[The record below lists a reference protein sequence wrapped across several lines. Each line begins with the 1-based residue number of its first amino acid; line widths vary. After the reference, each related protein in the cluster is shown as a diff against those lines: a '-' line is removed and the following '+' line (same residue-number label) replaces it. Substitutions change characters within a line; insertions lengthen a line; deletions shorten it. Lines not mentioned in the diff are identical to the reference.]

1 MYNNVKN
8 KSKKKFKPSN
18 RSPKSIR
25 GEYQL
30 SIHGNFIKLKNLE
43 TKTEVEARCHPEDNF
58 DIACGIQESFRK
70 LNQAEQEKLTK
81 IKVGDFVKIVDN
93 GVTYTTFDTWIYKNL
108 DFPNVVLYDFEVV
121 PSTGT
126 IGRVIAKNEH
136 GLIDTQLLAIKTK
149 ENKVYLIEEDAVEK
163 VFNKK

>member
-43 TKTEVEARCHPEDNF
+43 TKTEVEARCHPDDNF
-58 DIACGIQESFRK
+58 DISFGIQEAFRK
-70 LNQAEQEKLTK
+70 LNQVEREKLTK

-93 GVTYTTFDTWIYKNL
+93 EATYTTFDTWIYKNL

-121 PSTGT
+121 PHTGT
-126 IGRVIAKNEH
+126 LGKVIAKNEH
-136 GLIDTQLLAIKTK
+136 GLFDTQLLAIKTK
-149 ENKVYLIEEDAVEK
+149 ENKVYLIEEDGVEK